1 MNVVKRVRGFLFG
14 VALIVGAPLV
24 AQAPSLTADDEAAI
38 RALVAGYAAAL
49 GGCRAQDFA
58 NLFVPETGYFA
69 SGFRGHMV
77 GHDRL
82 VALVESER
90 HCIAPSANPGA
101 GRPGGSSGPTV
112 TLEAT
117 AGGARG
123 FANLGT
129 AEYQD
134 EYVKT
139 PAGWRIAARTVI
151 IAPEKAAGLDA
162 AELLSIDRLGG
173 AKLGDYYEADANGVK
188 RLMTSGVRVSVSGTE
203 VKGRAFLKAGG
214 YDDEVYEKV
223 GPGQWRV
230 KSSVHV
236 P

>member
-1 MNVVKRVRGFLFG
+1 MNVVKRVHGFLFG

-101 GRPGGSSGPTV
+101 GRPGGSNGPTV
-112 TLEAT
+112 TIEPT
-117 AGGARG
+117 AAGARG

-151 IAPEKAAGLDA
+151 VAPEKAAGLDA
-162 AELLSIDRLGG
+162 AELLAIDRLGG